1 MSRALFCLR
10 FAVPAHATA
19 VGMAAS
25 KQEKP
30 PLV

>member
-1 MSRALFCLR
+1 MFRASLCLHL
-10 FAVPAHATA
+10 AVPAHATA